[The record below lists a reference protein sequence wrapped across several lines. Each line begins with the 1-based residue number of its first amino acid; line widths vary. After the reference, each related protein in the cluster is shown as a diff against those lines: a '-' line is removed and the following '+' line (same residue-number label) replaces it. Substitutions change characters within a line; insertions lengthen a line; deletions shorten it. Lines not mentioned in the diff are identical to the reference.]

1 MTTITNGGNGS
12 DGGNGGNG
20 GNGVKVKEHI
30 ANKMPMAGIN
40 KSSNVNI
47 VGLTKTDY
55 KGLESTLC
63 NGCGHD
69 SISAQI
75 ITACYELG
83 VNPESIIKF
92 SGIGCSSKS
101 PAYFMSRSFG
111 FNSLHGRMPSVA
123 QGALMANHTL
133 QGIGV
138 SGDGDTGSIG
148 IGQFI
153 HLVRRNLRMVYIIEN
168 NGVYGLTKGQF
179 SATSDLG
186 QELKH
191 AGRNELPP
199 IDLCREA
206 IVADCG
212 FVARSFAGD
221 PKQVVPLIK
230 AALSHRGTAVLDIIS
245 PCVTF
250 NNRDESTKSYAW
262 GKAHDER
269 INDFGF
275 VMSQEEIQVD
285 YAAGEVKEVEL
296 HDGAKIVLKKV
307 DEGHDPTDK
316 QAALRLLTE
325 AHDEQLFI
333 TGLLYINT
341 ERPNLAET
349 YRLGST
355 PITAYQ
361 QDKLRPSRESLQKIV
376 SGMY

>member
-1 MTTITNGGNGS
+1 MSDTSTNGGA
-12 DGGNGGNG
+12 
-20 GNGVKVKEHI
+20 VKPI
-30 ANKMPMAGIN
+30 NKVAASQPMASLN
-40 KSSNVNI
+40 KTPNVNI
-47 VGLTKTDY
+47 IGLGKVDY
-55 KGLESTLC
+55 KGAESTLC

-75 ITACYELG
+75 VNACYELG
-83 VNPESIIKF
+83 VRPESIVKF

-123 QGALMANHTL
+123 QGALIANHTL

-148 IGQFI
+148 LGQFI

-179 SATSDLG
+179 SATSDIN

-191 AGRNELPP
+191 AGKNELPP

-221 PKQVVPLIK
+221 PKQVVPLLK
-230 AALSHRGTAVLDIIS
+230 AALNHRGTAVIDIIS

-250 NNRDESTKSYAW
+250 NNKDDSTKSYAW
-262 GKAHDER
+262 GREKDDRIHD
-269 INDFGF
+269 IQY
-275 VMSQEEIQVD
+275 VPPAEEIQID
-285 YAAGEVKEVEL
+285 YAAGEVKEVEM
-296 HDGAKIVLKKV
+296 HDGSKILLKKV
-307 DEGHDPTDK
+307 DDQLHDPTDK
-316 QAALRLLTE
+316 QAALHLLTD
-325 AHDEQLFI
+325 AHDKQLFI
-333 TGLLYINT
+333 TGLLYLNPN
-341 ERPNLAET
+341 RPNLAEIND
-349 YRLGST
+349 LGAT
-355 PITAYQ
+355 PLAHLG
-361 QDKLRPSRESLQKIV
+361 QDKLRPSRESLLKIM